1 MEIHI
6 GYYELLEAVQDYV
19 KKHHGLSFTDED
31 LTDPPCF
38 ETQKVI
44 RKPKRHKNGKP
55 VKIDGYTMFEDMR
68 SEPVFTDFCELDDL
82 SFSLMSS
89 VDLEKFTS

>member
-1 MEIHI
+1 MEIQI
-6 GYYELLEAVQDYV
+6 GYYELLEAVQDYI

-55 VKIDGYTMFEDMR
+55 VKLDGYTMFEDMR
-68 SEPVFTDFCELDDL
+68 SEPIFTDFCELDVI

-89 VDLEKFTS
+89 ADREKFTS

>member
-1 MEIHI
+1 MEIQI

-19 KKHHGLSFTDED
+19 KKHHGLSFADDD

-38 ETQKVI
+38 ETQKEI
-44 RKPKRHKNGKP
+44 RQPKRHKNGKP
-55 VKIDGYTMFEDMR
+55 VKIDGYTMFENIR
-68 SEPVFTDFCELDDL
+68 SEPVFTEFRELDVI

-89 VDLEKFTS
+89 ADREKFTS